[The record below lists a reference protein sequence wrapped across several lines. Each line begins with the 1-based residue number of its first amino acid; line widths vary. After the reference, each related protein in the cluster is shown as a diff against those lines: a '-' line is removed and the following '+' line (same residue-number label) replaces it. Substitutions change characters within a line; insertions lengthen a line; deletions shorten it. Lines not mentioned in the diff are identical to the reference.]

1 MGLTA
6 EKYCSFP
13 IASITKA
20 DAGGDITVVGRCSDG
35 QVDHDGDIVSPQW
48 LGAEIK
54 SWLASYPALRYQHR
68 GDHPA
73 GKGLDAWQDPDGST
87 WLTALVCDSA
97 AKAMVRKQVL
107 RAFSIGVSE
116 PQTRKSARAPR
127 FEIVGGRLTE
137 VSLVDAPSNARCGI
151 EIIGKSAGGSP
162 EYIGKAWSV
171 AKAGK
176 PGKFKVN
183 KAHQALYD
191 DPEAFQRWIAK
202 QAQANHQKAFR
213 AQLQTGLNSSDPWQ
227 REMARKVLGRYG
239 LG

>member
-1 MGLTA
+1 M
-6 EKYCSFP
+6 
-13 IASITKA
+13 
-20 DAGGDITVVGRCSDG
+20 GRCSDG
-35 QVDHDGDIVSPQW
+35 AVDHDGDIVSPSRMASAVREF
-48 LGAEIK
+48 LG
-54 SWLASYPALRYQHR
+54 SVPAIRLQHR
-68 GDHPA
+68 ADSPV
-73 GKGLDAWQDPDGST
+73 GKGLEAWQDPDGST

-162 EYIGKAWSV
+162 EYIGKAWGV
-171 AKAGK
+171 AKGK
-176 PGKFKVN
+176 
-183 KAHQALYD
+183 KAKAVEEHYAELAKLACGCQQCQAAVTKAAKLTA
-191 DPEAFQRWIAK
+191 DPKAVE
-202 QAQANHQKAFR
+202 KAFR
-213 AQLQTGLNSSDPWQ
+213 SQMRSALDFSDPWM
-227 REMARKVLGRYG
+227 REMAQKVLGRYG